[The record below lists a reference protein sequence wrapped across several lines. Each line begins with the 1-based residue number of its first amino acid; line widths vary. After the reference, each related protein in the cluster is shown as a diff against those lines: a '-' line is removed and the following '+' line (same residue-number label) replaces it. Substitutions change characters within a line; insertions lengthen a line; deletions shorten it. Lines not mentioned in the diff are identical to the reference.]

1 MSSPRRYQQAY
12 TALNAFYRRL
22 VSDLADKILEQES
35 SLGETYLGIGEEI
48 VERYGHQLLLTQ
60 HALMGLGQAMEG
72 GNLRPPEPRVR
83 SLSCPEDEIEDRM
96 NEWLGSNPDAE
107 LLNFQVLPGEDEC
120 RLLLLYN
127 SHRPAG

>member
-1 MSSPRRYQQAY
+1 MSSSRRYHQAY

-60 HALMGLGQAMEG
+60 HAMMGLGQAMEG
-72 GNLRPPEPRVR
+72 AAHAPPEARVA
-83 SLSCPEDEIEDRM
+83 SFTCPEEDIQARM
-96 NEWLGSNPDAE
+96 TDWISENPDAE
-107 LLNFQVLPGEDEC
+107 LINFQVLQGDEDC
-120 RLLLLYN
+120 RCLILYN
-127 SHRPAG
+127 SHRPRG